1 MLILAVT
8 DHAEGHHVPGHPER
22 PDRVTAALAGIR
34 ELDLGSSVRL
44 ALPAPAERRAL
55 RRVHSGDYLASLEVL
70 SRSGGGALDPDTYV
84 TPSSWEAALQSAG
97 AGLAAMRE
105 LQRAGEGVG
114 MVVSRPPGHHATRQ
128 MGMGFCLLNN
138 VAIAA
143 AELAEEGERVL
154 VVDWDVH
161 HGNGTQDIF
170 WDDDRVLY
178 ASVHEHGIYPGTGQS
193 TEIGGAGARGLNV
206 NIPVPAGATGD
217 VVRAALDEVV
227 APVVQEFEPTWVLVS
242 AGFDAHRRGPLG
254 RAGPLRCRLRRSGL
268 GRGRVLAP
276 SGKDA
281 PVSRGWLRPHRAP
294 RLRCGDRRPVGRGIG
309 PRRHGPHVAEVPG
322 LGLGRASPRSTPT
335 RRELSFP
342 APGLL
347 QAAVRGSRRR
357 RRGRAGRGRS
367 S

>member
-22 PDRVTAALAGIR
+22 PDRVAAALAGIR

-44 ALPAPAERRAL
+44 VVPAPAEPRAL
-55 RRVHSGDYLASLEVL
+55 RRVHTGDYLAGLEAL

-84 TPSSWEAALQSAG
+84 TPSSWDAALLSAG

-105 LQRAGEGVG
+105 LKRVEEGVA

-128 MGMGFCLLNN
+128 VGMGFCLLNN

-170 WDDDRVLY
+170 WEDDRVLY
-178 ASVHEHGIYPGTGQS
+178 ASVHEYGIYPGTGES
-193 TEIGGAGARGLNV
+193 AEIGGDGARGLTVNV
-206 NIPVPAGATGD
+206 PVPPGATGD
-217 VVRAALDEVV
+217 VVRAALDQVV

-242 AGFDAHRRGPLG
+242 AGYDAHRADPL
-254 RAGPLRCRLRRSGL
+254 AGLALSSADFGDLASTVAEYAPRP
-268 GRGRVLAP
+268 GRVLLFLEGGYDLTA
-276 SGKDA
+276 
-281 PVSRGWLRPHRAP
+281 LRDSVAAT
-294 RLRCGDRRPVGRGIG
+294 VGRL
-309 PRRHGPHVAEVPG
+309 VEAEVPG
-322 LGLGRASPRSTPT
+322 DTAPTSGGPGLDWVGRALRT
-335 RRELSFP
+335 RQ
-342 APGLL
+342 LL
-347 QAAVRGSRRR
+347 G
-357 RRGRAGRGRS
+357 G
-367 S
+367 

>member
-1 MLILAVT
+1 
-8 DHAEGHHVPGHPER
+8 
-22 PDRVTAALAGIR
+22 
-34 ELDLGSSVRL
+34 
-44 ALPAPAERRAL
+44 
-55 RRVHSGDYLASLEVL
+55 VHSGDYLASLEVL

-242 AGFDAHRRGPLG
+242 AGFDAHRADPLAGLALSAADFGDLASAVAEYSPRPGRMLLFLEGGYDLTALRDSVAATVGRLVGASVPGDTAPTSGGPGLDWVG
-254 RAGPLRCRLRRSGL
+254 RALEARQ
-268 GRGRVLAP
+268 RVE
-276 SGKDA
+276 
-281 PVSRGWLRPHRAP
+281 R
-294 RLRCGDRRPVGRGIG
+294 
-309 PRRHGPHVAEVPG
+309 
-322 LGLGRASPRSTPT
+322 
-335 RRELSFP
+335 
-342 APGLL
+342 
-347 QAAVRGSRRR
+347 
-357 RRGRAGRGRS
+357 
-367 S
+367 